1 MSMETS
7 IVLSELG
14 FVLHHTIVIK
24 SSETVLLVVASR
36 VSCIVTLVLLKCALS
51 ILRSWNVVASD
62 IIVMSAELIVAL
74 SIEIESLWVKEVS
87 VWQDVEVVIVVLA
100 RSIFYLL
107 ACVLFDSG
115 HRLQLTVDG
124 MRFLVQH
131 LDIFLT
137 SSVAAI
143 SLLW

>member
-1 MSMETS
+1 METTV
-7 IVLSELG
+7 VLSELG

-24 SSETVLLVVASR
+24 SSETVLLVVAPC

-100 RSIFYLL
+100 GSIFYLL

-131 LDIFLT
+131 LDVFLT